1 MTTTYDIRVA
11 NLSVRNRQP
20 ERDLERLVD
29 GWPHL
34 VALSEVAGRW
44 PEVVRGPEGV
54 RGYQYVGRSEGSHGS
69 TEVALLVRGDVE
81 VVESG
86 VVPMSRAVPR
96 SVVAHDRWSAWA
108 RVVLPGGVR
117 ALAYSTHRNA
127 FVQRRDGT
135 VRPVWRGTRE
145 YRAHVRAEVALID
158 EHRTAGWPV
167 LGGGDFNY
175 RVPCGKVRYVA
186 DAWPYAP
193 HRAFPDMG
201 VHYVPHWFD
210 GVCHDPVFTA
220 VGDLAVTPRSL
231 TGSDHDW
238 VTLSVA
244 APGLP

>member
-1 MTTTYDIRVA
+1 MTSTYDVRVA
-11 NLSVRNRQP
+11 NLSVRNRQAA
-20 ERDLERLVD
+20 RDAETLVD

-34 VALSEVAGRW
+34 VALCEVAGGW
-44 PEVVRGPEGV
+44 PEVVRSM
-54 RGYQYVGRSEGSHGS
+54 RGYQYVGRSEGTHGS
-69 TEVALLVRGDVE
+69 QEVGLLVRGDVE

-96 SVVAHDRWSAWA
+96 SVVAHDRWAAWA
-108 RVVLPGGVR
+108 RVVLPDGVR

-145 YRAHVRAEVALID
+145 YRAHVRAELALLD
-158 EHRTAGWPV
+158 EHRSAGWPV

-175 RVPCGKVRYVA
+175 RVPCGTVRYVA

-193 HRAFPDMG
+193 HRAFPDIG
-201 VHYVPHWFD
+201 IHYVPHWFD
-210 GVCHDPVFTA
+210 GVCHDPAFEA
-220 VGDLAVTPRSL
+220 VGALAVIPRST

-238 VTLSVA
+238 VTLSVRA
-244 APGLP
+244 AGLR